1 MFCSKYHSI
10 FFHYSSRQ
18 CEELAFVAPYQSHLH
33 LFWMSKRKINDPAS
47 AHTFLSWTYSF
58 QSLITLDLVRHNPS
72 CNKNLE
78 PANTLRSW
86 QFCFTILQN
95 AQNSHLHTISDHQ
108 TLCISSTCSSPQE
121 ILAAKRSRWHNPP
134 SKLTYFYARKLIN

>member
-18 CEELAFVAPYQSHLH
+18 CEELVFAAPNQSHLH
-33 LFWMSKRKINDPAS
+33 LFWMSKRKINDPTS

-78 PANTLRSW
+78 PANTQRSW
-86 QFCFTILQN
+86 QFASKFCKMLKT
-95 AQNSHLHTISDHQ
+95 HLHTFSDHQ
-108 TLCISSTCSSPQE
+108 TLCVSSTYSSPQE
-121 ILAAKRSRWHNPP
+121 ILAAKRSRWHKPP
-134 SKLTYFYARKLIN
+134 SKLTYFYPLKLVN